1 MGEPFESC
9 WSVMLTMTNTTSPY
23 MLSFLG
29 KRLAHLAGGR
39 GEVEPVC
46 VRAELQ
52 SRDSVL
58 ACVQHLARL
67 GGAHWPSISRM
78 VDLF

>member
-1 MGEPFESC
+1 MP
-9 WSVMLTMTNTTSPY
+9 VLVRPQ
-23 MLSFLG
+23 
-29 KRLAHLAGGR
+29 RLLETGSLAR
-39 GEVEPVC
+39 CGEVEPVR

-67 GGAHWPSISRM
+67 GGAHWPSISRI